1 MKGLVQKHI
10 IITPLNSHE
19 EIENKNMTFDEVTNP
34 YLEKFGF
41 PDQAH
46 EFELETENYI
56 QWYWYKHD
64 VVVEFVCP
72 REDTEN
78 GWEIS
83 YAFSLDPLR
92 YFNKNNE
99 NLDKS

>member
-1 MKGLVQKHI
+1 MKGFVQKHI
-10 IITPLNSHE
+10 IVKPLKPHM
-19 EIENKNMTFDEVTNP
+19 EIEIKKMTFDEITYL

-41 PDQAH
+41 PDQTH

-92 YFNKNNE
+92 YLKKNE
-99 NLDKS
+99 KLDKS